1 MRGTT
6 SMSPAFL
13 RGAAEAP
20 EGLLRNSDRPAC
32 GTARGNGRKPET
44 TAVLHAYGVGLGVC
58 GERLDWIDDHDLVRP
73 ARSDPRRRRENQAL
87 RAQVP
92 VAASLEGFCF
102 RRSYVKRS
110 MWRASFLGR
119 GWGGWSRCQMRR
131 ARWRLRQRIASRP
144 VLPSARLRAM

>member
-20 EGLLRNSDRPAC
+20 EGLLRNSDRTAC

-58 GERLDWIDDHDLVRP
+58 RERLDWIDDNHLVRP
-73 ARSDPRRRRENQAL
+73 GRSDPRRRRENDAL

-92 VAASLEGFCF
+92 VAASLEGVCF
-102 RRSYVKRS
+102 RRTLTRRGVRLALSYHASGRRGRPPACVG
-110 MWRASFLGR
+110 RATAF
-119 GWGGWSRCQMRR
+119 
-131 ARWRLRQRIASRP
+131 
-144 VLPSARLRAM
+144 V